1 MPHSLAAAGFLAMLA
16 VGCQRAPHQ
25 AVPLQLGATE
35 IPFAVHTTDR
45 PGPAFLVLHADEQ
58 TAVQAGLEAIRA
70 RGGRL
75 VEVVAQG
82 RRYVAFEMN
91 GETWRFDPNRIFTEA
106 GAEATLS
113 QRSGSAPPEVV
124 AEVRRFA
131 NSILDAYRLD
141 RGLPPRL
148 PVDFPIITLHNNA
161 EGEYSAASYLP
172 EGDHA
177 EDAIAVHLPPDAD
190 PDDFFFVTHPAIYTG
205 LAAEGLTVVLQDN
218 AQVTDDGSLSVWASR
233 QDIPYVNVEAEHGHR
248 ERQIAMLEALARV
261 LETTTLVKGGD
272 DGNQ

>member
-1 MPHSLAAAGFLAMLA
+1 MPQALATAGFLVMM
-16 VGCQRAPHQ
+16 VVSCHRAPQPAAH
-25 AVPLQLGATE
+25 LQLGVTR

-82 RRYVAFEMN
+82 DRYVAFEMD

-113 QRSGSAPPEVV
+113 ARGGSAPPEIL

-131 NSILDAYRLD
+131 NALLDAYQSD
-141 RGLPPRL
+141 RSL
-148 PVDFPIITLHNNA
+148 PIITLHNNT

-190 PDDFFFVTHPAIYTG
+190 PDNFFFVTDPAIYSG
-205 LAAEGLTVVLQDN
+205 LAAEGFTVVLQDN
-218 AQVTDDGSLSVWASR
+218 LQVTDDGSLSVWASR
-233 QDIPYVNVEAEHGHR
+233 QGIPYVNVEAEHGHR
-248 ERQIAMLEALARV
+248 ERQVAMLEALARV
-261 LETTTLVKGGD
+261 LDTTLSSPSTSERSE
-272 DGNQ
+272 Q